1 MRKIIKLLIDLSLV
15 IYTGNFVNFY
25 GSSYL
30 ISLTRPAVE
39 QSSNMDDLKSITTL
53 KTDSIINDYD
63 RMRGKDDMKQIS
75 NRIEGDNDVNLKSLI
90 AQLNSKLSG

>member
-1 MRKIIKLLIDLSLV
+1 
-15 IYTGNFVNFY
+15 
-25 GSSYL
+25 
-30 ISLTRPAVE
+30 
-39 QSSNMDDLKSITTL
+39 MDDLKSITTL